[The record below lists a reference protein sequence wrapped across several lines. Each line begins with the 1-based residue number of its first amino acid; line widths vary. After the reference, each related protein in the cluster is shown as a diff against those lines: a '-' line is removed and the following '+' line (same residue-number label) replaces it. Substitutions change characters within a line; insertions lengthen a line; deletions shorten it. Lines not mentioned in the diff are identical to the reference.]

1 MNWHTFTWIA
11 IATSLLW
18 IVGAVV
24 STRSRR
30 RGPAVAISL
39 AGSLLFL
46 TFIIGLWMTLGR
58 PPMRTMGETRLWY
71 SLFLSLTGIFIY
83 ARWGYKWILP
93 FGAMMAVMFV
103 CINVFKPEIHDR
115 AMMPALQSIWF
126 VPHVTVYM
134 FAYALMGAV
143 TLFAIYLW
151 IRSSRKE
158 VQPEE
163 MQVCD
168 ALVRMGW
175 GFLTLGMVMGALWA
189 KQAWGDYWAWDPKET
204 WAAITWV
211 GYLLYMHLRPRLKDN
226 RKAFGLLIFCFILLQ
241 MCWWGVNYLPAAQ
254 DLSIH
259 TY

>member
-1 MNWHTFTWIA
+1 MNWNTFTWIA

-18 IVGAVV
+18 IVGAVM

>member
-1 MNWHTFTWIA
+1 MNWNTFTWIA

-93 FGAMMAVMFV
+93 FGVMMAVMFV

-175 GFLTLGMVMGALWA
+175 GFLTLGMIMGALWA

-226 RKAFGLLIFCFILLQ
+226 RKAFCLLIFCFILLQ